1 MNEVKRTAL
10 FTLSSMLLL
19 SLLTPFHNI
28 SAESPSKKQTCRPE
42 GLWDSGVANI
52 PYCDVYDLEGR
63 EKLANDLDRRMI
75 GYFTGWRMGKGN
87 QDRYL
92 VNDIPWKYLSHINYA
107 FAHIG
112 EDHRVSIGSETDAN
126 NPSLGMTWPE
136 YPDVKMDQTLPYKG
150 HFNLLHQ
157 FKKKHPDVKVLAAV
171 GGWAETGGYVDKD
184 GNRIPSGGF
193 YSMTTN
199 GDGSVN
205 HKAINTFAESVVAF
219 LRKYELDGIDIDY
232 EYPTT
237 MQDAGNP
244 LDWSI
249 SNPRRKGLNQSFDVL
264 MKTLREKLDQA
275 SAEDEQY
282 YMLTIAAPSSAYLLR
297 GMETFKPLR
306 YVDYVNIMSYDL
318 HGAWNEF
325 VGPNASLYD
334 NGEDAELKQSNIYS
348 TPEYE
353 GIGYLNTDW
362 AYHYFR
368 GAMEAGR
375 INIGVPYYTR
385 GWKNVSGGVN
395 GLWGS
400 AKGSNCP
407 QGLTKCGDGAVGID
421 NIWHDQDEQGN
432 ELGAGANPM
441 WHAKNLEKGI
451 AGSYLERYGL
461 SKADLKG
468 AYTRYYDSAL
478 AAPWLWND
486 EKKVFL
492 STEDEES
499 IETKADYVIEKGIGG
514 VMFWDLSGDYDWYPD
529 RNGNNGE
536 YGIGRTLTRTLYYKF
551 ADTTPYDNWL
561 STSPLP
567 GESLDINIEFT
578 DYPLGDQNYPI
589 HPKMRL
595 TNNSDVTI
603 TGGSV
608 IEFDV
613 PTSTSPRF
621 GSWSGDQVEVISKGH
636 TGPNIGGLTG
646 DFHRIG
652 VTLSNWKSIK
662 PGETEE
668 FQLVYYLPISGPS
681 HFTITIDGKKY
692 SLKGQ

>member
-1 MNEVKRTAL
+1 MKIAASSILSCVLLLAL
-10 FTLSSMLLL
+10 FI
-19 SLLTPFHNI
+19 PNRHI
-28 SAESPSKKQTCRPE
+28 SAETSNEQPDCRPE
-42 GLWDSGVANI
+42 GLWDSGVEHV
-52 PYCDVYDLEGR
+52 PYCDVYDRDGR
-63 EKLANDLDRRMI
+63 EKLANQLDRRII
-75 GYFTGWRMGKGN
+75 GYFTSWRTGKGN

-112 EDHRVSIGSETDAN
+112 EDHRISVGDETDEN
-126 NPSLGMTWPE
+126 NPSIGMTWPE
-136 YPDVKMDQTLPYKG
+136 HSDVKMDQTLPYKG
-150 HFNLLHQ
+150 HFNLIHQ
-157 FKKKHPDVKVLAAV
+157 YKEKYPNVKVLAAV
-171 GGWAETGGYVDKD
+171 GGWAETGGYVDRD
-184 GNRIPSGGF
+184 GKRIPSGGF

-205 HKAINTFAESVVAF
+205 HKGIRTFAESVVAF
-219 LRKYELDGIDIDY
+219 LRKYEIDGIDIDY
-232 EYPTT
+232 EYPTS

-244 LDWSI
+244 ADWNI
-249 SNPRRKGLNQSFDVL
+249 ANPRRNGLNKSFEAL
-264 MKTLREKLDQA
+264 MKILREKLDQA
-275 SAEDEQY
+275 SAEDGKY

-325 VGPNASLYD
+325 VGPNASLFD
-334 NGEDAELKQSNIYS
+334 NGEDAELKHSSIYT

-368 GAMEAGR
+368 GAMESGR

-385 GWKNVSGGVN
+385 GWKNVNGGVN
-395 GLWGS
+395 GLWGTSKS
-400 AKGSNCP
+400 ADCP
-407 QGLTKCGDGAVGID
+407 QGLRQCGDGATGID
-421 NIWHDQDEQGN
+421 NIWHDKDEQGN
-432 ELGAGANPM
+432 EIGAGANPM

-461 SKADLKG
+461 SKADLTG
-468 AYTRYYDSAL
+468 AYQRHYDAGL
-478 AAPWLWND
+478 AAPWLWNP

-499 IETKADYVIEKGIGG
+499 IKTKADYVVDKGIGG
-514 VMFWDLSGDYDWYPD
+514 VMFWDLSGDYDWYPE
-529 RNGNNGE
+529 RNGNKGE
-536 YGIGRTLTRTLYYKF
+536 YDIGNTLTSTLYHKF
-551 ADTTPYDNWL
+551 SDTTPYDNRL
-561 STSPLP
+561 STSPFP
-567 GESLDINIEFT
+567 DESLDVDIELTNF
-578 DYPLGDQNYPI
+578 PLGDQNYPI
-589 HPKMRL
+589 HPVMKL
-595 TNNSDVTI
+595 INNSDVTI

-621 GSWSGDQVEVISKGH
+621 GSWTGDQVEVIAKGH

-652 VTLSNWKSIK
+652 VTLSSWKTIK
-662 PGETEE
+662 PGEAAE

-681 HFTITIDGKKY
+681 NFTISIDGKKY
-692 SLKGQ
+692 RLNVK